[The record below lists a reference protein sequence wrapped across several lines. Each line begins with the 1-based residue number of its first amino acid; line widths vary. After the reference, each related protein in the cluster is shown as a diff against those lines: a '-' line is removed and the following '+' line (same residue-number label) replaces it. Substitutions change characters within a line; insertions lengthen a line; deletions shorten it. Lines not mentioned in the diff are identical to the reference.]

1 MGFDGRDTTP
11 RFNQSPF
18 IAFRALFDVLG
29 TTYPTPL
36 RFPGMDTVTEPVVD
50 CGGKATLLHI
60 VVSTGLPSVRT
71 NSPLSHRMNATPY
84 VTPIL
89 RFPGMDTVTEPVV
102 DCGGKAT
109 LLHVGLPT
117 LFLYLYALSP
127 GPYRYTFPAL
137 RKSVVLQG
145 ELGAVHSPETAR

>member
-29 TTYPTPL
+29 TTYPTP
-36 RFPGMDTVTEPVVD
+36 
-50 CGGKATLLHI
+50 
-60 VVSTGLPSVRT
+60 
-71 NSPLSHRMNATPY
+71 
-84 VTPIL
+84 L